1 MGLFHREDKFLRN
14 ARKQAD
20 KVEALRESF
29 QKLSDAELA
38 AKTQEYRARFQKG
51 ESLDALLPEVF
62 AQVREASRRVLG
74 LEHYYVQLLGGIILH
89 NGDIAEMKTGEGKTL
104 VATLAACLNA
114 VSGKGVHVV
123 TVNDYLAKRDSEWMG
138 KLYHFLGYSVG
149 LIVRDMTPEEKKA
162 AYACDITYATN
173 NELGFDY
180 LRDNMKVNREAL
192 VQRELNYAIIDEVD
206 SILIDEARTPL
217 IISGPGEKG
226 TELYAIADGFVRKL
240 KEEQDYVV
248 DEKAKTVNLTEEG
261 TAKAEKYF
269 KVENFADMENQEI
282 NHHVYQ
288 ALRAHKTMRR
298 DIDYVVQNGQVII
311 VDEFTGR
318 LMIGRRYSDG
328 LHQAIEAK
336 EGVKVERES
345 RTLATI
351 TFQNFFRMY
360 QKLSGM
366 TGTAKTE
373 EAEFEGIYNLAVVQ
387 VPTHRPMI
395 REDKNDI
402 ILPTIKAK
410 FEAVIEEICQVHE
423 TGRPMLVGTVS
434 VENSEILSAML
445 KRRGIRHEVLNAK
458 NHEKEAG
465 IVAQAGK
472 FGAVTIATNMAG
484 RGTDILLGGNPDY
497 MAKSEMR
504 RKGYDED
511 MIYTASMHLDT
522 QDEEVLKARA
532 LYNELYEGFK
542 KQTDAEHEKV
552 VAAGGLYIIGT
563 ERHESRRIDNQ
574 LRGRSGRQG
583 DPGASRFYIAL
594 EDDLMRLFG
603 GERIRMIIERLS
615 GGEDIPLEYG
625 VMTRQ
630 IEKAQKRIEER
641 NFKSRSQVLKYDDV
655 MNQQREV
662 IYGQRRSV
670 LMGEDIRQAIGGMLD
685 SAVGNLEDSYC
696 PEELSAGEWDLEALN
711 LALANLIPQA
721 YFAPVS
727 AEDLKKK
734 NAKAAKELL
743 LERARSAYEK
753 KSAELEGEGLDMREI
768 ERVVL
773 LREVDSKW
781 MEHIDNM
788 DQLRD
793 GIGLRAY
800 GQVDP
805 VVAYQKEG
813 FDMFDEMIAAIQ
825 QGTVQMLFRITV
837 KSKVERVQTMQP
849 QTATHGGQ
857 SGEKPAQRH
866 VAKKVGRNDPC
877 PCGSGKKYKNCCG
890 KQGAE
895 R

>member
-20 KVEALRESF
+20 KVEALREDF
-29 QKLSDAELA
+29 VKLSEEELA
-38 AKTQEYRARFQKG
+38 AKTEEFRARYEKG
-51 ESLDALLPEVF
+51 ESLDDLLPEVF

-114 VSGKGVHVV
+114 IPKKGVHIV
-123 TVNDYLAKRDSEWMG
+123 TVNDYLARRDSEWMG
-138 KLYHFLGYSVG
+138 KLYNFLGYSVG
-149 LIVRDMTPEEKKA
+149 LIVRDMTSEEKKA

-180 LRDNMKVNREAL
+180 LRDNMKVSRDAL

-217 IISGPGEKG
+217 IISGAGEKG
-226 TELYAIADGFVRKL
+226 TELYALADGFVRKL
-240 KEEQDYVV
+240 KEEEDYIV

-261 TAKAEKYF
+261 VSKAEKYF
-269 KVENFADMENQEI
+269 KLENFADMENQEL
-282 NHHVYQ
+282 NHHIYQ

-298 DIDYVVQNGQVII
+298 DIDYVVQNGEVII

-360 QKLSGM
+360 KKLSGM

-402 ILPTIKAK
+402 ILPTVRAK
-410 FEAVIEEICQVHE
+410 FEAVIQEICEVHK
-423 TGRPMLVGTVS
+423 TGRPILVGTVS
-434 VENSEILSAML
+434 VENSEILSGML
-445 KRRGIRHEVLNAK
+445 KRQGIRHEVLNAK
-458 NHEKEAG
+458 NHEKEAM
-465 IVAQAGK
+465 IIAQAGK
-472 FGAVTIATNMAG
+472 YGAVTIATNMAG

-504 RKGYDED
+504 RQGYDED
-511 MIYTASMHLDT
+511 LIYTASMHLDT
-522 QDEEVLKARA
+522 QDEQVLKARA
-532 LYNELYEGFK
+532 LYHELYEGYK

-563 ERHESRRIDNQ
+563 ERHEARRIDNQ

-583 DPGASRFYIAL
+583 DPGASRFYVAL

-603 GERIRMIIERLS
+603 GERIRMIIEKIS

-625 VMTRQ
+625 MMTRQ

-641 NFKSRSQVLKYDDV
+641 NYKSRSQVLKYDDV

-662 IYGQRRSV
+662 IYAQRRRV
-670 LMGEDIRQAIGGMLD
+670 LMGEDIRDTIKQMLR
-685 SAVGNLEDSYC
+685 STIEQIAAAHC
-696 PEELSAGEWDLEALN
+696 PGEIPYSQWDLEALN
-711 LALANLIPQA
+711 LALHSVIPAA
-721 YFAPVS
+721 YLQPLT
-727 AEDLKKK
+727 EDEVEKRRGKDIG
-734 NAKAAKELL
+734 ALL
-743 LERARSAYEK
+743 LERAQAAYEK
-753 KSAELEGEGLDMREI
+753 KSAELEEAGLDMREI

-800 GQVDP
+800 GQTDP

-813 FDMFDEMIAAIQ
+813 FDMFDEMISAIQ
-825 QGTVQMLFRITV
+825 QGTVQTLFRVTV
-837 KSKVERVQTMQP
+837 RTKVERVQTMQP
-849 QTATHGGQ
+849 QSASHGGK
-857 SGEKPAQRH
+857 GAEKPAQRR

-890 KQGAE
+890 RNA
-895 R
+895 

>member
-20 KVEALRESF
+20 KVEALREDF
-29 QKLSDAELA
+29 VKLSEEELA
-38 AKTQEYRARFQKG
+38 AKTEEFRARYEKG
-51 ESLDALLPEVF
+51 ESLDDLLPEVF

-114 VSGKGVHVV
+114 IPKKGVHIV
-123 TVNDYLAKRDSEWMG
+123 TVNDYLARRDSEWMG
-138 KLYHFLGYSVG
+138 KLYNFLGYSVG
-149 LIVRDMTPEEKKA
+149 LIVRDMTSEEKKA

-180 LRDNMKVNREAL
+180 LRDNMKVSRDAL

-206 SILIDEARTPL
+206 STLIDEARTPL
-217 IISGPGEKG
+217 IISGAGEKG
-226 TELYAIADGFVRKL
+226 TELYALADGFVRKL
-240 KEEQDYVV
+240 KEEEDYIV

-261 TAKAEKYF
+261 VSKAEKYF
-269 KVENFADMENQEI
+269 KLENFADMENQEL
-282 NHHVYQ
+282 NHHIYQ

-298 DIDYVVQNGQVII
+298 DIDYVVQNGEVII

-360 QKLSGM
+360 KKLSGM

-402 ILPTIKAK
+402 ILPTVRAK
-410 FEAVIEEICQVHE
+410 FEAVIQEICEVHK
-423 TGRPMLVGTVS
+423 TGRPILVGTVS
-434 VENSEILSAML
+434 VENSEILSGML
-445 KRRGIRHEVLNAK
+445 KRQGIRHEVLNAK
-458 NHEKEAG
+458 NHEKEAM
-465 IVAQAGK
+465 IIAQAGK
-472 FGAVTIATNMAG
+472 YGAVTIATNMAG

-504 RKGYDED
+504 RQGYDED
-511 MIYTASMHLDT
+511 LIYTASMHLDT
-522 QDEEVLKARA
+522 QDEQVLKARA
-532 LYNELYEGFK
+532 LYHELYEGYK
-542 KQTDAEHEKV
+542 KQTDAEHDKV

-563 ERHESRRIDNQ
+563 ERHEARRIDNQ

-583 DPGASRFYIAL
+583 DPGASRFYVAL

-603 GERIRMIIERLS
+603 GERIRMIIEKIS

-625 VMTRQ
+625 MMTRQ

-641 NFKSRSQVLKYDDV
+641 NYKSRSQVLKYDDV

-662 IYGQRRSV
+662 IYAQRRRV
-670 LMGEDIRQAIGGMLD
+670 LMGEDIRDTIKQMLR
-685 SAVGNLEDSYC
+685 STIEQIVAAHC
-696 PEELSAGEWDLEALN
+696 PGEIPYSQWDLEALN
-711 LALANLIPQA
+711 LALHSVIPAA
-721 YFAPVS
+721 YLQPLT
-727 AEDLKKK
+727 EDEVEKRRGKDIG
-734 NAKAAKELL
+734 ALL
-743 LERARSAYEK
+743 LERAQAAYEK
-753 KSAELEGEGLDMREI
+753 KSAELEEAGLDMREI

-800 GQVDP
+800 GQTDP

-813 FDMFDEMIAAIQ
+813 FDMFDEMISAIQ
-825 QGTVQMLFRITV
+825 QGTVQTLFRVTV
-837 KSKVERVQTMQP
+837 RTKVERVQTMQP
-849 QTATHGGQ
+849 QSASHGGK
-857 SGEKPAQRH
+857 GAEKPAQRR

-890 KQGAE
+890 RNA
-895 R
+895 

>member
-1 MGLFHREDKFLRN
+1 MGLFNREDKFLRN

-20 KVEALRESF
+20 KVEALREDF
-29 QKLSDAELA
+29 VKLSEEELA
-38 AKTQEYRARFQKG
+38 AKTEEFRARYEKG
-51 ESLDALLPEVF
+51 ESLDDLLPEVF

-114 VSGKGVHVV
+114 IPKKGVHIV
-123 TVNDYLAKRDSEWMG
+123 TVNDYLARRDSEWMG
-138 KLYHFLGYSVG
+138 KLYNFLGYSVG
-149 LIVRDMTPEEKKA
+149 LIVRDMTSEEKKA

-180 LRDNMKVNREAL
+180 LRDNMKVSRDAL

-217 IISGPGEKG
+217 IISGAGEKG
-226 TELYAIADGFVRKL
+226 TELYALADGFVRKL
-240 KEEQDYVV
+240 KEEEDYIV

-261 TAKAEKYF
+261 VSKAEKYF
-269 KVENFADMENQEI
+269 KLENFADMENQEL
-282 NHHVYQ
+282 NHHIYQ

-298 DIDYVVQNGQVII
+298 DIDYVVQNGEVII

-402 ILPTIKAK
+402 ILPTVRAK
-410 FEAVIEEICQVHE
+410 FEAVIQEICEVHK
-423 TGRPMLVGTVS
+423 TGRPILVGTVS
-434 VENSEILSAML
+434 VENSEILSGML
-445 KRRGIRHEVLNAK
+445 KRQGIRHEVLNAK
-458 NHEKEAG
+458 NHEKEAM
-465 IVAQAGK
+465 IIAQAGK
-472 FGAVTIATNMAG
+472 YGAVTIATNMAG

-504 RKGYDED
+504 RQGYDED
-511 MIYTASMHLDT
+511 LIYTASMHLDT
-522 QDEEVLKARA
+522 QDEQVLKARA
-532 LYNELYEGFK
+532 LYHELYEGYK
-542 KQTDAEHEKV
+542 KQTDAEHDKV

-563 ERHESRRIDNQ
+563 ERHEARRIDNQ

-603 GERIRMIIERLS
+603 GERIRMIIEKIS

-625 VMTRQ
+625 MMTRQ

-641 NFKSRSQVLKYDDV
+641 NYKSRSQVLKYDDV

-662 IYGQRRSV
+662 IYAQRRRV
-670 LMGEDIRQAIGGMLD
+670 LMGEDIRDTIKQMLR
-685 SAVGNLEDSYC
+685 STIEQIVAAHC
-696 PEELSAGEWDLEALN
+696 PGEIPYSQWDLEALN
-711 LALANLIPQA
+711 LALNSVIPAA
-721 YFAPVS
+721 YLQPLT
-727 AEDLKKK
+727 EDEVEKRRGKDIG
-734 NAKAAKELL
+734 ALL
-743 LERARSAYEK
+743 LERAQAAYEK
-753 KSAELEGEGLDMREI
+753 KSAELEEAGLDMREI

-800 GQVDP
+800 GQTDP

-813 FDMFDEMIAAIQ
+813 FDMFDEMISAIQ
-825 QGTVQMLFRITV
+825 QGTVQTLFRVTV
-837 KSKVERVQTMQP
+837 RTKVERVQTMQP
-849 QTATHGGQ
+849 QSASHGGK
-857 SGEKPAQRH
+857 GMEKPAQRR

-890 KQGAE
+890 RNA
-895 R
+895 

>member
-20 KVEALRESF
+20 KVEALREDF
-29 QKLSDAELA
+29 VKLSEEELA
-38 AKTQEYRARFQKG
+38 AKTEEFRARYEKG
-51 ESLDALLPEVF
+51 ESLDDLLPEVF

-114 VSGKGVHVV
+114 IPKKGVHIV
-123 TVNDYLAKRDSEWMG
+123 TVNDYLARRDSEWMG
-138 KLYHFLGYSVG
+138 KLYNFLGYSVG
-149 LIVRDMTPEEKKA
+149 LIVRDMTSEEKKA

-180 LRDNMKVNREAL
+180 LRDNMKVSRDAL

-217 IISGPGEKG
+217 IISGAGEKG
-226 TELYAIADGFVRKL
+226 TELYALADGFVRKL
-240 KEEQDYVV
+240 KEEEDYIV

-261 TAKAEKYF
+261 VSKAEKYF
-269 KVENFADMENQEI
+269 KLENFADMENQEL
-282 NHHVYQ
+282 NHHIYQ

-298 DIDYVVQNGQVII
+298 DIDYVVQNGEVII

-360 QKLSGM
+360 KKLSGM

-402 ILPTIKAK
+402 ILPTVRAK
-410 FEAVIEEICQVHE
+410 FEAVIQEICEVHK
-423 TGRPMLVGTVS
+423 TGRPILVGTVS
-434 VENSEILSAML
+434 VENSEILSGML
-445 KRRGIRHEVLNAK
+445 KRQGIRHEVLNAK
-458 NHEKEAG
+458 NHEKEAM
-465 IVAQAGK
+465 IIAQAGK
-472 FGAVTIATNMAG
+472 YGAVTIATNMAG

-504 RKGYDED
+504 RQGYDED
-511 MIYTASMHLDT
+511 LIYTASMHLDT
-522 QDEEVLKARA
+522 QDEQVLKARA
-532 LYNELYEGFK
+532 LYHELYEGYK

-563 ERHESRRIDNQ
+563 ERHEARRIDNQ

-583 DPGASRFYIAL
+583 DPGASRFYVAL

-603 GERIRMIIERLS
+603 GERIRMIIEKIS

-625 VMTRQ
+625 MMTRQ

-641 NFKSRSQVLKYDDV
+641 NYKSRSQVLKYDDV

-662 IYGQRRSV
+662 IYAQRRRV
-670 LMGEDIRQAIGGMLD
+670 LMGEDICDTIKQMLR
-685 SAVGNLEDSYC
+685 STIEQIVAAHC
-696 PEELSAGEWDLEALN
+696 PGEIPYSQWDLEALN
-711 LALANLIPQA
+711 LALNSVIPAA
-721 YFAPVS
+721 YLQPLT
-727 AEDLKKK
+727 EDEVEKRRGKDIG
-734 NAKAAKELL
+734 ALL
-743 LERARSAYEK
+743 LERAQAAYEK
-753 KSAELEGEGLDMREI
+753 KSAELEEAGLDMREI

-800 GQVDP
+800 GQTDP

-813 FDMFDEMIAAIQ
+813 FDMFDEMISAIQ
-825 QGTVQMLFRITV
+825 QGTVQTLFRVTV
-837 KSKVERVQTMQP
+837 RTKVERVQTMQP
-849 QTATHGGQ
+849 QSASHGGK
-857 SGEKPAQRH
+857 GAEKPAQRR

-890 KQGAE
+890 RNA
-895 R
+895 

>member
-240 KEEQDYVV
+240 KEEEDYVV

-423 TGRPMLVGTVS
+423 NGRPMLVGTVS

-522 QDEEVLKARA
+522 RDAEVLKARA

-685 SAVGNLEDSYC
+685 SAVGNLADSYC
-696 PEELSAGEWDLEALN
+696 PEELSAGEWDLDALN

-734 NAKAAKELL
+734 NARAAKELL
-743 LERARSAYEK
+743 LERARSAYEQ

-890 KQGAE
+890 K
-895 R
+895 

>member
-1 MGLFHREDKFLRN
+1 MGLFNREDKFLRN

-20 KVEALRESF
+20 KVEALREDF
-29 QKLSDAELA
+29 VKLSEEELA
-38 AKTQEYRARFQKG
+38 AKTEEFRARYEKG
-51 ESLDALLPEVF
+51 ESLDDLLPEVF

-114 VSGKGVHVV
+114 IPKKGVHIV
-123 TVNDYLAKRDSEWMG
+123 TVNDYLARRDSEWMG
-138 KLYHFLGYSVG
+138 KLYNFLGYSVG
-149 LIVRDMTPEEKKA
+149 LIVRDMTSEEKKA

-180 LRDNMKVNREAL
+180 LRDNMKVSRDAL

-217 IISGPGEKG
+217 IISGAGEKG
-226 TELYAIADGFVRKL
+226 TELYALADGFVRKL
-240 KEEQDYVV
+240 KEEEDYIV

-261 TAKAEKYF
+261 VSKAEKYF
-269 KVENFADMENQEI
+269 KLENFADMENQEL
-282 NHHVYQ
+282 NHHIYQ

-298 DIDYVVQNGQVII
+298 DIDYVVQNGEVII

-402 ILPTIKAK
+402 ILPTVRAK
-410 FEAVIEEICQVHE
+410 FEAVIQEICEVHK
-423 TGRPMLVGTVS
+423 TGRPILVGTVS
-434 VENSEILSAML
+434 VENSEILSGML
-445 KRRGIRHEVLNAK
+445 KRQGIRHEVLNAK
-458 NHEKEAG
+458 NHEKEAM
-465 IVAQAGK
+465 IIAQAGK
-472 FGAVTIATNMAG
+472 YGAVTIATNMAG

-504 RKGYDED
+504 RQGYDED
-511 MIYTASMHLDT
+511 LIYTASMHLDT
-522 QDEEVLKARA
+522 QDEQVLKARA
-532 LYNELYEGFK
+532 LYHELYEGYK
-542 KQTDAEHEKV
+542 KQTDAEHDKV

-563 ERHESRRIDNQ
+563 ERHEARRIDNQ

-603 GERIRMIIERLS
+603 GERIRMIIEKIS

-625 VMTRQ
+625 MMTRQ

-641 NFKSRSQVLKYDDV
+641 NYKSRSQVLKYDDV

-662 IYGQRRSV
+662 IYAQRRRV
-670 LMGEDIRQAIGGMLD
+670 LMGEDIRDTIKQMLR
-685 SAVGNLEDSYC
+685 STIEQIVAAHC
-696 PEELSAGEWDLEALN
+696 PGEIPYSQWDLEALN
-711 LALANLIPQA
+711 LALNSVIPAA
-721 YFAPVS
+721 YLQPLT
-727 AEDLKKK
+727 EDEVEKRRGKDIG
-734 NAKAAKELL
+734 ALL
-743 LERARSAYEK
+743 LERAQAAYEK
-753 KSAELEGEGLDMREI
+753 KSAELEEAGLDMREI

-800 GQVDP
+800 GQTDP

-813 FDMFDEMIAAIQ
+813 FDMFDEMISAIQ
-825 QGTVQMLFRITV
+825 QGTVQTLFRVTV
-837 KSKVERVQTMQP
+837 RTKVERVQTMQP
-849 QTATHGGQ
+849 QSASHGGK
-857 SGEKPAQRH
+857 GTEKPAQRR

-890 KQGAE
+890 RNA
-895 R
+895 

>member
-20 KVEALRESF
+20 KVEALREDF
-29 QKLSDAELA
+29 VKLSEEELA
-38 AKTQEYRARFQKG
+38 AKTEEFRARYEKG
-51 ESLDALLPEVF
+51 ESLDDLLPEVF

-114 VSGKGVHVV
+114 IPKKGVHIV
-123 TVNDYLAKRDSEWMG
+123 TVNDYLARRDSEWMG
-138 KLYHFLGYSVG
+138 KLYNFLGYSVG
-149 LIVRDMTPEEKKA
+149 LIVRDMTSEEKKA

-180 LRDNMKVNREAL
+180 LRDNMKVSRDAL

-217 IISGPGEKG
+217 IISGAGEKG
-226 TELYAIADGFVRKL
+226 TELYALADGFVRKL
-240 KEEQDYVV
+240 KEEEDYIV

-261 TAKAEKYF
+261 VSKAEKYF
-269 KVENFADMENQEI
+269 KLENFADMENQEL
-282 NHHVYQ
+282 NHHIYQ

-298 DIDYVVQNGQVII
+298 DIDYVVQNGEVII

-360 QKLSGM
+360 KKLSGM

-402 ILPTIKAK
+402 ILPTVRAK
-410 FEAVIEEICQVHE
+410 FEAVIQEICEVHK
-423 TGRPMLVGTVS
+423 TGRPILVGTVS
-434 VENSEILSAML
+434 VENSEILSGML
-445 KRRGIRHEVLNAK
+445 KRQGIRHEVLNAK
-458 NHEKEAG
+458 NHEKEAM
-465 IVAQAGK
+465 IIAQAGK
-472 FGAVTIATNMAG
+472 YGAVTIATNMAG

-504 RKGYDED
+504 RQGYDED
-511 MIYTASMHLDT
+511 LIYTASMHLDT
-522 QDEEVLKARA
+522 QDEQVLKARA
-532 LYNELYEGFK
+532 LYHELYEGYK

-563 ERHESRRIDNQ
+563 ERHEARRIDNQ

-583 DPGASRFYIAL
+583 DPGASRFYVAL

-603 GERIRMIIERLS
+603 GERIRMIIEKIS

-625 VMTRQ
+625 MMTRQ

-641 NFKSRSQVLKYDDV
+641 NYKSRSQVLKYDDV

-662 IYGQRRSV
+662 IYAQRRRV
-670 LMGEDIRQAIGGMLD
+670 LMGEDIRDTIKQMLR
-685 SAVGNLEDSYC
+685 STIEQIAAAHC
-696 PEELSAGEWDLEALN
+696 PEEISYRQWDLEALN
-711 LALANLIPQA
+711 LALHSVIPAA
-721 YFAPVS
+721 YLQPLT
-727 AEDLKKK
+727 EDEVEKRRGKDIG
-734 NAKAAKELL
+734 ALL
-743 LERARSAYEK
+743 LERAQAAYEK
-753 KSAELEGEGLDMREI
+753 KSAELEEAGLDMREI

-800 GQVDP
+800 GQTDP

-813 FDMFDEMIAAIQ
+813 FDMFDEMISAIQ
-825 QGTVQMLFRITV
+825 QGTVQTLFRVTV
-837 KSKVERVQTMQP
+837 RTKVERVQTMQP
-849 QTATHGGQ
+849 QSASHGGK
-857 SGEKPAQRH
+857 GAEKPAQRR

-890 KQGAE
+890 RNA
-895 R
+895 

>member
-20 KVEALRESF
+20 KVEALREDF
-29 QKLSDAELA
+29 VKLSEEELA
-38 AKTQEYRARFQKG
+38 AKTEEFRARYEKG
-51 ESLDALLPEVF
+51 ESLDDLLPEVF

-114 VSGKGVHVV
+114 IPKKGVHIV
-123 TVNDYLAKRDSEWMG
+123 TVNDYLARRDSEWMG
-138 KLYHFLGYSVG
+138 KLYNFLGYSVG
-149 LIVRDMTPEEKKA
+149 LIVRDMTSEEKKA

-180 LRDNMKVNREAL
+180 LRDNMKVSRDAL

-217 IISGPGEKG
+217 IISGAGEKG
-226 TELYAIADGFVRKL
+226 TELYALADGFVRKL
-240 KEEQDYVV
+240 KEEEDYIV

-261 TAKAEKYF
+261 VSKAEKYF
-269 KVENFADMENQEI
+269 KLENFADMENQEL
-282 NHHVYQ
+282 NHHIYQ

-298 DIDYVVQNGQVII
+298 DIDYVVQNGEVII

-360 QKLSGM
+360 KKLSGM

-402 ILPTIKAK
+402 ILPTVRAK
-410 FEAVIEEICQVHE
+410 FEAVIQEICEVHK
-423 TGRPMLVGTVS
+423 TGRPILVGTVS
-434 VENSEILSAML
+434 VENSEILSGML
-445 KRRGIRHEVLNAK
+445 KRQGIRHEVLNAK
-458 NHEKEAG
+458 NHEKEAM
-465 IVAQAGK
+465 IIAQAGK
-472 FGAVTIATNMAG
+472 YGAVTIATNMAG

-504 RKGYDED
+504 RQGYDED
-511 MIYTASMHLDT
+511 LIYTASMHLDT
-522 QDEEVLKARA
+522 QDEQVLKARA
-532 LYNELYEGFK
+532 LYHELYEGYK
-542 KQTDAEHEKV
+542 KQTDAEHDKV

-563 ERHESRRIDNQ
+563 ERHEARRIDNQ

-583 DPGASRFYIAL
+583 DPGASRFYVAL

-603 GERIRMIIERLS
+603 GERIRMIIEKIS

-625 VMTRQ
+625 MMTRQ

-641 NFKSRSQVLKYDDV
+641 NYKSRSQVLKYDDV

-662 IYGQRRSV
+662 IYAQRRRV
-670 LMGEDIRQAIGGMLD
+670 LMGEDICDTIKQMLR
-685 SAVGNLEDSYC
+685 STIEQIVAAHC
-696 PEELSAGEWDLEALN
+696 PGEIPYSQWDLEALN
-711 LALANLIPQA
+711 LALNSVIPAA
-721 YFAPVS
+721 YLQPLT
-727 AEDLKKK
+727 EDEVEKRRGKDIG
-734 NAKAAKELL
+734 ALL
-743 LERARSAYEK
+743 LERAQAAYEK
-753 KSAELEGEGLDMREI
+753 KSAELEEAGLDMREI

-800 GQVDP
+800 GQTDP

-813 FDMFDEMIAAIQ
+813 FDMFDEMISAIQ
-825 QGTVQMLFRITV
+825 QGTVQTLFRVTV
-837 KSKVERVQTMQP
+837 RTKVERVQTMQP
-849 QTATHGGQ
+849 QSASHGGK
-857 SGEKPAQRH
+857 GAEKPAQRR

-890 KQGAE
+890 RNA
-895 R
+895 

>member
-20 KVEALRESF
+20 KVEALREDF
-29 QKLSDAELA
+29 VKLSEEELA
-38 AKTQEYRARFQKG
+38 AKTEEFRARYEKG
-51 ESLDALLPEVF
+51 ESLDDLLPEVF

-114 VSGKGVHVV
+114 IPKKGVHIV
-123 TVNDYLAKRDSEWMG
+123 TVNDYLARRDSEWMG
-138 KLYHFLGYSVG
+138 KLYNFLGYSVG
-149 LIVRDMTPEEKKA
+149 LIVRDMTSEEKKA

-180 LRDNMKVNREAL
+180 LRDNMKVSRDAL

-217 IISGPGEKG
+217 IISGAGEKG
-226 TELYAIADGFVRKL
+226 TELYALADGFVRKL
-240 KEEQDYVV
+240 KEEEDYIV

-261 TAKAEKYF
+261 VSKAEKYF
-269 KVENFADMENQEI
+269 KLENFADMENQEL
-282 NHHVYQ
+282 NHHIYQ

-298 DIDYVVQNGQVII
+298 DIDYVVQNGEVII

-360 QKLSGM
+360 KKLSGM

-402 ILPTIKAK
+402 ILPTVRAK
-410 FEAVIEEICQVHE
+410 FEAVIQEICEVHK
-423 TGRPMLVGTVS
+423 TGRPILVGTVS
-434 VENSEILSAML
+434 VENSEILSGML
-445 KRRGIRHEVLNAK
+445 KRQGIRHEVLNAK
-458 NHEKEAG
+458 NHEKEAM
-465 IVAQAGK
+465 IIAQAGK
-472 FGAVTIATNMAG
+472 YGAVTIATNMAG

-504 RKGYDED
+504 RQGYDED
-511 MIYTASMHLDT
+511 LIYTASMHLDT
-522 QDEEVLKARA
+522 QDEQVLKARA
-532 LYNELYEGFK
+532 LYHELYEGYK

-563 ERHESRRIDNQ
+563 ERHEARRIDNQ

-603 GERIRMIIERLS
+603 GERIRMIIEKIS

-625 VMTRQ
+625 MMTRQ

-641 NFKSRSQVLKYDDV
+641 NYKSRSQVLKYDDV

-662 IYGQRRSV
+662 IYAQRRRV
-670 LMGEDIRQAIGGMLD
+670 LMGEDIRDTIKQMLR
-685 SAVGNLEDSYC
+685 STIEQIAAAHC
-696 PEELSAGEWDLEALN
+696 PGEIPYSQWDLEALN
-711 LALANLIPQA
+711 LALHSVIPAA
-721 YFAPVS
+721 YLQPLT
-727 AEDLKKK
+727 EDEVEKRRGKDIG
-734 NAKAAKELL
+734 ALL
-743 LERARSAYEK
+743 LERAQAAYEK
-753 KSAELEGEGLDMREI
+753 KSAELEEAGLDMREI

-800 GQVDP
+800 GQTDP

-813 FDMFDEMIAAIQ
+813 FDMFDEMISAIQ
-825 QGTVQMLFRITV
+825 QGTVQTLFRVTV
-837 KSKVERVQTMQP
+837 RTKVERVQTMQP
-849 QTATHGGQ
+849 QSASHGGK
-857 SGEKPAQRH
+857 GAEKPAQRR

-890 KQGAE
+890 RNA
-895 R
+895 

>member
-162 AYACDITYATN
+162 AYACDITYGTN
-173 NELGFDY
+173 NEMGFDY

-240 KEEQDYVV
+240 KEEEDYVV

-603 GERIRMIIERLS
+603 GERIRMIIEKLS

-625 VMTRQ
+625 MMTRQ

-685 SAVGNLEDSYC
+685 SAVGNLADSYC

-800 GQVDP
+800 GQIDP

-890 KQGAE
+890 KQGAG

>member
-1 MGLFHREDKFLRN
+1 MGLFNREDKFLRN

-20 KVEALRESF
+20 KVEALREDF
-29 QKLSDAELA
+29 VKLSEEELA
-38 AKTQEYRARFQKG
+38 AKTEEFRARYEKG
-51 ESLDALLPEVF
+51 ESLDDLLPEVF

-114 VSGKGVHVV
+114 IPKKGVHIV
-123 TVNDYLAKRDSEWMG
+123 TVNDYLARRDSEWMG
-138 KLYHFLGYSVG
+138 KLYNFLGYSVG
-149 LIVRDMTPEEKKA
+149 LIVRDMTSEEKKA

-180 LRDNMKVNREAL
+180 LRDNMKVSRDAL

-217 IISGPGEKG
+217 IISGAGEKG
-226 TELYAIADGFVRKL
+226 TELYALADGFVRKL
-240 KEEQDYVV
+240 KEEEDYIV

-261 TAKAEKYF
+261 VSKAEKYF
-269 KVENFADMENQEI
+269 KLENFADMENQEL
-282 NHHVYQ
+282 NHHIYQ

-298 DIDYVVQNGQVII
+298 DIDYVVQNGEVII

-360 QKLSGM
+360 KKLSGM

-402 ILPTIKAK
+402 ILPTVRAK
-410 FEAVIEEICQVHE
+410 FEAVIQEICEVHK
-423 TGRPMLVGTVS
+423 TGRPILVGTVS
-434 VENSEILSAML
+434 VENSEILSGML
-445 KRRGIRHEVLNAK
+445 KRQGIRHEVLNAK
-458 NHEKEAG
+458 NHEKEAM
-465 IVAQAGK
+465 IIAQAGK
-472 FGAVTIATNMAG
+472 YGAVTIATNMAG

-504 RKGYDED
+504 RQGYDED
-511 MIYTASMHLDT
+511 LIYTASMHLDT
-522 QDEEVLKARA
+522 QDEQVLKARA
-532 LYNELYEGFK
+532 LYHELYEGYK

-563 ERHESRRIDNQ
+563 ERHEARRIDNQ

-583 DPGASRFYIAL
+583 DPGASRFYVAL

-603 GERIRMIIERLS
+603 GERIRMIIEKIS

-625 VMTRQ
+625 MMTRQ

-641 NFKSRSQVLKYDDV
+641 NYKSRSQVLKYDDV

-662 IYGQRRSV
+662 IYAQRRRV
-670 LMGEDIRQAIGGMLD
+670 LMGEDIRDTIKQMLR
-685 SAVGNLEDSYC
+685 STIEQIAAAHC
-696 PEELSAGEWDLEALN
+696 PGEIPYSQWDLEALN
-711 LALANLIPQA
+711 LALHSVIPAA
-721 YFAPVS
+721 YLQPLT
-727 AEDLKKK
+727 EDEVEKRRGKDIG
-734 NAKAAKELL
+734 ALL
-743 LERARSAYEK
+743 LERAQAAYEK
-753 KSAELEGEGLDMREI
+753 KSAELEEAGLDMREI

-800 GQVDP
+800 GQTDP

-813 FDMFDEMIAAIQ
+813 FDMFDEMISAIQ
-825 QGTVQMLFRITV
+825 QGTVQTLFRVTV
-837 KSKVERVQTMQP
+837 RTKVERVQTMQP
-849 QTATHGGQ
+849 QSASHGGK
-857 SGEKPAQRH
+857 GAEKPAQRR

-890 KQGAE
+890 RNA
-895 R
+895 

>member
-20 KVEALRESF
+20 KVEMLRESF

-180 LRDNMKVNREAL
+180 LRDNMKVSREAL

-522 QDEEVLKARA
+522 SDEEVLKARA

-603 GERIRMIIERLS
+603 GERIRMIIEKLS

-625 VMTRQ
+625 MMTRQ

-670 LMGEDIRQAIGGMLD
+670 LMGEDIRQAIAGMLD
-685 SAVGNLEDSYC
+685 SAVGNLADSYC

-734 NAKAAKELL
+734 HEKAAKELL
-743 LERARSAYEK
+743 LERVQKAYEK
-753 KSAELEGEGLDMREI
+753 KSAELESEGLDMREI

-800 GQVDP
+800 GQIDP

-825 QGTVQMLFRITV
+825 QGTVQMLFRVTV
-837 KSKVERVQTMQP
+837 RSKVERVQTMQP

-857 SGEKPAQRH
+857 GGEKPAQRH
-866 VAKKVGRNDPC
+866 VEKKVGRNDPC

-890 KQGAE
+890 K
-895 R
+895 

>member
-20 KVEALRESF
+20 KVEALREDF
-29 QKLSDAELA
+29 VKLSKEELA
-38 AKTQEYRARFQKG
+38 AKTEEFRARYEKG
-51 ESLDALLPEVF
+51 ESLDDLLPEVF

-114 VSGKGVHVV
+114 IPKKGVHIV
-123 TVNDYLAKRDSEWMG
+123 TVNDYLARRDSEWMG
-138 KLYHFLGYSVG
+138 KLYNFLGYSVG
-149 LIVRDMTPEEKKA
+149 LIVRDMTSEEKKA

-180 LRDNMKVNREAL
+180 LRDNMKVSRDAL

-217 IISGPGEKG
+217 IISGAGEKG
-226 TELYAIADGFVRKL
+226 TELYALADGFVRKL
-240 KEEQDYVV
+240 KEEEDYIV

-261 TAKAEKYF
+261 VSKAEKYF
-269 KVENFADMENQEI
+269 KLENFADMENQEL
-282 NHHVYQ
+282 NHHIYQ

-298 DIDYVVQNGQVII
+298 DIDYVVQNGEVII

-360 QKLSGM
+360 KKLSGM

-402 ILPTIKAK
+402 ILPTVRAK
-410 FEAVIEEICQVHE
+410 FEAVIQEICEVHK
-423 TGRPMLVGTVS
+423 TGRPILVGTVS
-434 VENSEILSAML
+434 VENSEILSGML
-445 KRRGIRHEVLNAK
+445 KRQGIRHEVLNAK
-458 NHEKEAG
+458 NHEKEAM
-465 IVAQAGK
+465 IIAQAGK
-472 FGAVTIATNMAG
+472 YGAVTIATNMAG

-504 RKGYDED
+504 RQGYDED
-511 MIYTASMHLDT
+511 LIYTASMHLDT
-522 QDEEVLKARA
+522 QDEQVLKARA
-532 LYNELYEGFK
+532 LYHELYEGYK

-563 ERHESRRIDNQ
+563 ERHEARRIDNQ

-583 DPGASRFYIAL
+583 DPGASRFYVAL

-603 GERIRMIIERLS
+603 GERIRMIIEKIS

-625 VMTRQ
+625 MMTRQ

-641 NFKSRSQVLKYDDV
+641 NYKSRSQVLKYDDV

-662 IYGQRRSV
+662 IYAQRRRV
-670 LMGEDIRQAIGGMLD
+670 LMGEDIRDTIKQMLR
-685 SAVGNLEDSYC
+685 STIEQIAAAHC
-696 PEELSAGEWDLEALN
+696 PEEISYRQWDLEALN
-711 LALANLIPQA
+711 LALNSVIPAA
-721 YFAPVS
+721 YLQPLTEEEVEKRRGKDIGA
-727 AEDLKKK
+727 
-734 NAKAAKELL
+734 LL
-743 LERARSAYEK
+743 LERAQAAYEK
-753 KSAELEGEGLDMREI
+753 KSAELEEAGLDMREI

-800 GQVDP
+800 GQTDP

-813 FDMFDEMIAAIQ
+813 FDMFDEMISAIQ
-825 QGTVQMLFRITV
+825 QGTVQTLFRVTV
-837 KSKVERVQTMQP
+837 RTKVERVQTMQP
-849 QTATHGGQ
+849 QSASHGGK
-857 SGEKPAQRH
+857 GMEKPAQRR

-890 KQGAE
+890 RNA
-895 R
+895 

>member
-1 MGLFHREDKFLRN
+1 MGLFNREDKFLRN

-20 KVEALRESF
+20 KVEALREDF
-29 QKLSDAELA
+29 VKLSEEELA
-38 AKTQEYRARFQKG
+38 AKTEEFRARYEKG
-51 ESLDALLPEVF
+51 ESLDDLLPEVF

-114 VSGKGVHVV
+114 IPKKGVHIV
-123 TVNDYLAKRDSEWMG
+123 TVNDYLARRDSEWMG
-138 KLYHFLGYSVG
+138 KLYNFLGYSVG
-149 LIVRDMTPEEKKA
+149 LIVRDMTSEEKKA

-180 LRDNMKVNREAL
+180 LRDNMKVSRDAL

-217 IISGPGEKG
+217 IISGAGEKG
-226 TELYAIADGFVRKL
+226 TELYALADGFVRKL
-240 KEEQDYVV
+240 KEEEDYIV

-261 TAKAEKYF
+261 VSKAEKYF
-269 KVENFADMENQEI
+269 KLENFADMENQEL
-282 NHHVYQ
+282 NHHIYQ

-298 DIDYVVQNGQVII
+298 DIDYVVQNGEVII

-360 QKLSGM
+360 KKLSGM

-402 ILPTIKAK
+402 ILPTVRAK
-410 FEAVIEEICQVHE
+410 FEAVIQEICEVHK
-423 TGRPMLVGTVS
+423 TGRPILVGTVS
-434 VENSEILSAML
+434 VENSEILSGML
-445 KRRGIRHEVLNAK
+445 KRQGIRHEVLNAK
-458 NHEKEAG
+458 NHEKEAM
-465 IVAQAGK
+465 IIAQAGK
-472 FGAVTIATNMAG
+472 YGAVTIATNMAG

-504 RKGYDED
+504 RQGYDED
-511 MIYTASMHLDT
+511 LIYTASMHLDT
-522 QDEEVLKARA
+522 QDEQVLKARA
-532 LYNELYEGFK
+532 LYHELYEGYK

-563 ERHESRRIDNQ
+563 ERHEARRIDNQ

-583 DPGASRFYIAL
+583 DPGASRFYVAL

-603 GERIRMIIERLS
+603 GERIRMIIEKIS

-625 VMTRQ
+625 MMTRQ

-641 NFKSRSQVLKYDDV
+641 NYKSRSQVLKYDDV

-662 IYGQRRSV
+662 IYAQRRRV
-670 LMGEDIRQAIGGMLD
+670 LMGEDIRDTIKQMLR
-685 SAVGNLEDSYC
+685 STIEQIVAAHC
-696 PEELSAGEWDLEALN
+696 PGEIPYSQWDLEALN
-711 LALANLIPQA
+711 LALHSVIPVA
-721 YFAPVS
+721 YLQPLT
-727 AEDLKKK
+727 EDEVEKRRGKDIG
-734 NAKAAKELL
+734 ALL
-743 LERARSAYEK
+743 LERAQAAYEK
-753 KSAELEGEGLDMREI
+753 KSAELEEAGLDMREI

-800 GQVDP
+800 GQTDP

-813 FDMFDEMIAAIQ
+813 FDMFDEMISAIQ
-825 QGTVQMLFRITV
+825 QGTVQTLFRVTV
-837 KSKVERVQTMQP
+837 RTKVERVQTMQP
-849 QTATHGGQ
+849 QSASHGGK
-857 SGEKPAQRH
+857 GAEKPAQRR

-890 KQGAE
+890 RNA
-895 R
+895 

>member
-20 KVEALRESF
+20 KVEALREDF
-29 QKLSDAELA
+29 VKLSEEELA
-38 AKTQEYRARFQKG
+38 AKTEEFRARYEKG
-51 ESLDALLPEVF
+51 ESLDDLLPEVF

-114 VSGKGVHVV
+114 IPKKGVHIV
-123 TVNDYLAKRDSEWMG
+123 TVNDYLARRDSEWMG
-138 KLYHFLGYSVG
+138 KLYNFLGYSVG
-149 LIVRDMTPEEKKA
+149 LIVRDMTSEEKKA

-180 LRDNMKVNREAL
+180 LRDNMKVSRDAL

-217 IISGPGEKG
+217 IISGAGEKG
-226 TELYAIADGFVRKL
+226 TELYALADGFVRKL
-240 KEEQDYVV
+240 KEEEDYIV

-261 TAKAEKYF
+261 VSKAEKYF
-269 KVENFADMENQEI
+269 KLENFADMENQEL
-282 NHHVYQ
+282 NHHIYQ

-298 DIDYVVQNGQVII
+298 DIDYVVQNGEVII

-360 QKLSGM
+360 KKLSGM

-402 ILPTIKAK
+402 ILPTVRAK
-410 FEAVIEEICQVHE
+410 FEAVIQEICEVHK
-423 TGRPMLVGTVS
+423 TGRPILVGTVS
-434 VENSEILSAML
+434 VENSEILSGML
-445 KRRGIRHEVLNAK
+445 KRQGIRHEVLNAK
-458 NHEKEAG
+458 NHEKEAM
-465 IVAQAGK
+465 IIAQAGK
-472 FGAVTIATNMAG
+472 YGAVTIATNMAG

-504 RKGYDED
+504 RQGYDED
-511 MIYTASMHLDT
+511 LIYTASMHLDT
-522 QDEEVLKARA
+522 QDEQVLKARA
-532 LYNELYEGFK
+532 LYHELYEGYK

-563 ERHESRRIDNQ
+563 ERHEARRIDNQ

-583 DPGASRFYIAL
+583 DPGASRFYVAL

-603 GERIRMIIERLS
+603 GERIRMIIEKIS

-625 VMTRQ
+625 MMTRQ

-641 NFKSRSQVLKYDDV
+641 NYKSRSQVLKYDDV

-662 IYGQRRSV
+662 IYAQRRRV
-670 LMGEDIRQAIGGMLD
+670 LMGEDIRDTIKQMLR
-685 SAVGNLEDSYC
+685 STIEQIVAAHC
-696 PEELSAGEWDLEALN
+696 PGEIPYSQWDLEALN
-711 LALANLIPQA
+711 LALHSVIPAA
-721 YFAPVS
+721 YLQPLT
-727 AEDLKKK
+727 EDEVEKRRGKDIG
-734 NAKAAKELL
+734 ALL
-743 LERARSAYEK
+743 LERAQAAYEK
-753 KSAELEGEGLDMREI
+753 KSAELEEAGLDMREI

-800 GQVDP
+800 GQTDP

-813 FDMFDEMIAAIQ
+813 FDMFDEMISAIQ
-825 QGTVQMLFRITV
+825 QGTVQTLFRVTV
-837 KSKVERVQTMQP
+837 RTKVERVQTMQP
-849 QTATHGGQ
+849 QSASHGGK
-857 SGEKPAQRH
+857 GAEKPAQRR

-890 KQGAE
+890 RNA
-895 R
+895 

>member
-20 KVEALRESF
+20 KVEALREDF
-29 QKLSDAELA
+29 VKLSEEELA
-38 AKTQEYRARFQKG
+38 AKTEEFRARYEKG
-51 ESLDALLPEVF
+51 ESLDDLLPEVF

-114 VSGKGVHVV
+114 IPKKGVHIV
-123 TVNDYLAKRDSEWMG
+123 TVNDYLARRDSEWMG
-138 KLYHFLGYSVG
+138 KLYNFLGYSVG
-149 LIVRDMTPEEKKA
+149 LIVRDMTSEEKKA

-180 LRDNMKVNREAL
+180 LRDNMKVSRDAL

-217 IISGPGEKG
+217 IISGAGEKG
-226 TELYAIADGFVRKL
+226 TELYALADGFVRKL
-240 KEEQDYVV
+240 KEEEDYIV

-261 TAKAEKYF
+261 VSKAEKYF
-269 KVENFADMENQEI
+269 KLENFADMENQEL
-282 NHHVYQ
+282 NHHIYQ

-298 DIDYVVQNGQVII
+298 DIDYVVQNGEVII

-360 QKLSGM
+360 KKLSGM

-402 ILPTIKAK
+402 ILPTVRAK
-410 FEAVIEEICQVHE
+410 FEAVIQEICEVHK
-423 TGRPMLVGTVS
+423 TGRPILVGTVS
-434 VENSEILSAML
+434 VENSEILSGML
-445 KRRGIRHEVLNAK
+445 KRQGIRHEVLNAK
-458 NHEKEAG
+458 NHEKEAM
-465 IVAQAGK
+465 IIAQAGK
-472 FGAVTIATNMAG
+472 YGAVTIATNMAG

-504 RKGYDED
+504 RQGYDED
-511 MIYTASMHLDT
+511 LIYTASMHLDT
-522 QDEEVLKARA
+522 QDEQVLKARA
-532 LYNELYEGFK
+532 LYHELYEGYK

-563 ERHESRRIDNQ
+563 ERHEARRIDNQ
-574 LRGRSGRQG
+574 LRGRSSRQG
-583 DPGASRFYIAL
+583 DPGASRFYVAL

-603 GERIRMIIERLS
+603 GERIRMIIEKIS

-625 VMTRQ
+625 MMTRQ

-641 NFKSRSQVLKYDDV
+641 NYKSRSQVLKYDDV

-662 IYGQRRSV
+662 IYAQRRRV
-670 LMGEDIRQAIGGMLD
+670 LMGEDIRDTIKQMLR
-685 SAVGNLEDSYC
+685 STIEQIVAAHC
-696 PEELSAGEWDLEALN
+696 PGEIPYSQWDLEALN
-711 LALANLIPQA
+711 LALHSVIPAA
-721 YFAPVS
+721 YLQPLT
-727 AEDLKKK
+727 EDEVEKRRGKDIG
-734 NAKAAKELL
+734 ALL
-743 LERARSAYEK
+743 LERAQAAYEK
-753 KSAELEGEGLDMREI
+753 KSAELEEAGLDMREI

-800 GQVDP
+800 GQTDP

-813 FDMFDEMIAAIQ
+813 FDMFDEMISAIQ
-825 QGTVQMLFRITV
+825 QGTVQTLFRVTV
-837 KSKVERVQTMQP
+837 RTKVERVQTMQP
-849 QTATHGGQ
+849 QSASHGGK
-857 SGEKPAQRH
+857 GAEKPAQRR

-890 KQGAE
+890 RNA
-895 R
+895 

>member
-20 KVEALRESF
+20 QVEALRDRFVS
-29 QKLSDAELA
+29 LSDAQLA
-38 AKTQEYRARFQKG
+38 AKTEEYRARYQKG

-89 NGDIAEMKTGEGKTL
+89 KGDIAEMKTGEGKTL

-240 KEEQDYVV
+240 KAEEDYVV

-298 DIDYVVQNGQVII
+298 DIDYVVQNGQVVI

-402 ILPTIKAK
+402 ILPTVKAK
-410 FEAVIEEICQVHE
+410 FEAVIDEICEVHK

-603 GERIRMIIERLS
+603 GERIRMIIEKLS

-625 VMTRQ
+625 MMTRQ

-685 SAVGNLEDSYC
+685 SAVGNLADSYC

-721 YFAPVS
+721 YFAPIA

-753 KSAELEGEGLDMREI
+753 KSAELEDEGLDMREI

-800 GQVDP
+800 GQIDP

-825 QGTVQMLFRITV
+825 QGTVQMLFRVTV

-857 SGEKPAQRH
+857 GGEKPAQRH

-890 KQGAE
+890 K
-895 R
+895 